1 MRGKKIDK
9 LIKSSN
15 ESDQKIGLALLVS
28 IDPERFFN
36 NVRIL
41 KLGREIVIVTKE
53 LMSALTGIV
62 YYNDTAI
69 SEINFQEICE
79 SYGKDYRDFYSGW
92 DKQLEK
98 FLKE

>member
-1 MRGKKIDK
+1 
-9 LIKSSN
+9 
-15 ESDQKIGLALLVS
+15 
-28 IDPERFFN
+28 
-36 NVRIL
+36 
-41 KLGREIVIVTKE
+41 
-53 LMSALTGIV
+53 MSALTGIV